1 MKKKWVI
8 ISLVFIIIIIFSIF
22 ISLNKL
28 HYPSLPIESITPK
41 EAIQKLNESNQK
53 LAEISKEN
61 EVTWY
66 IIKNTEDVNG
76 NIEHF
81 VSSNG
86 WVLQKIEGNSL
97 FFEKGNEIL
106 IVSTEMWTNK
116 YRLVKVP
123 SNFRN
128 G

>member
-76 NIEHF
+76 NIEPF

>member
-1 MKKKWVI
+1 VKKKWVI
-8 ISLVFIIIIIFSIF
+8 ISLVFIIIVIFSIF

>member
-1 MKKKWVI
+1 M
-8 ISLVFIIIIIFSIF
+8 IIFSIF

>member
-8 ISLVFIIIIIFSIF
+8 ISLVFIIIVIFSIF